1 MLSVMQLRRT
11 LLVCI
16 AISFAAIDLVHK
28 SIATAEFHHARTPLV
43 ALMMF
48 ALIAAL
54 VVFVPRVPSNAAAIG
69 ACVACGGALG
79 NLISLFAWAQGVPD
93 PLIVTSGVHA
103 VAFNLADL
111 FALAGDALLLSA
123 IAVYGLRNRGRLAEP
138 AERVSLVQIFE
149 IVDDDRLVLAPASH
163 DFRDGEQEW
172 QCDDS
177 YHAGPRKCEPGD
189 DESGHAEALP
199 YRVVPQKPHK
209 HDGFLHL

>member
-1 MLSVMQLRRT
+1 MLCLMQLRRT
-11 LLVCI
+11 LLACI
-16 AISFAAIDLVHK
+16 AISFATIDLVHK
-28 SIATAEFHHARTPLV
+28 SIASAEFHHARTPLV

-69 ACVACGGALG
+69 AGIACGGALG

-138 AERVSLVQIFE
+138 V
-149 IVDDDRLVLAPASH
+149 
-163 DFRDGEQEW
+163 
-172 QCDDS
+172 
-177 YHAGPRKCEPGD
+177 
-189 DESGHAEALP
+189 
-199 YRVVPQKPHK
+199 
-209 HDGFLHL
+209 